1 MQAQEFDLT
10 LWSLA
15 QRTGQTREEI
25 MAEFQAGDF
34 VRTHAIRQ
42 TWHFVRRADLAR
54 VQAATADRVH
64 QASAGM
70 YRNIGLDAETLDGWA
85 DWLRS
90 QLADAPMTR
99 VQIRAALAADGR
111 PMENF
116 TMMIALMWAELELI
130 IANGPMRGK
139 AHTYALLDVPKPD
152 RQESITWLVGTFL
165 SSHGPST
172 VADIAAWCSLTRTD
186 ISAALDELRPEQA
199 DGTFWL
205 GHQASGPPGIAL
217 LNGYD
222 EYISGLSPAG
232 KRRLDPDRLALD
244 RRGTP
249 IHVLLSG
256 GYLTGYWRRTAKGA
270 TTLLDVSPRRTLDG
284 AELTGLAAQ
293 AEAYADFTGGDVEL
307 RMEEQ

>member
-1 MQAQEFDLT
+1 MTPDDWAARRWNSCGLGGDRWAPDATTAIGRFGAMQAQEFDLT

-70 YRNIGLDAETLDGWA
+70 YRNIGLDAETLDEWG
-85 DWLRS
+85 DRLRS

-111 PMENF
+111 PMESF
-116 TMMIALMWAELELI
+116 TMMIALMWAELEMI

-152 RQESITWLVGTFL
+152 PQVSITWLVGTFL
-165 SSHGPST
+165 SSTARPRSPTSQRG
-172 VADIAAWCSLTRTD
+172 AA
-186 ISAALDELRPEQA
+186 
-199 DGTFWL
+199 
-205 GHQASGPPGIAL
+205 
-217 LNGYD
+217 
-222 EYISGLSPAG
+222 
-232 KRRLDPDRLALD
+232 
-244 RRGTP
+244 
-249 IHVLLSG
+249 
-256 GYLTGYWRRTAKGA
+256 
-270 TTLLDVSPRRTLDG
+270 
-284 AELTGLAAQ
+284 
-293 AEAYADFTGGDVEL
+293 
-307 RMEEQ
+307 